1 METTSKINEVIMSIG
16 ENLKRLRRDKG
27 WTQTELAEASKIGL
41 AQISKIEKDKT
52 DPKLSTIYQ
61 LVNALGCTTEALLI
75 DTQKSSVDSI
85 LSAALE
91 RIKQLSEKDKEI
103 ILTIIDKYCIGV
115 SMQQLA
121 EKRNLF
127 GFSIIDGKTPEM
139 TKEK

>member
-1 METTSKINEVIMSIG
+1 MSIG

-27 WTQTELAEASKIGL
+27 LTQSELGTKSKIGL

-61 LVNALGCTTEALLI
+61 LINALECTADALLI

-85 LSAALE
+85 LAIALE

-103 ILTIIDKYCIGV
+103 VLTIIDKYCIAV
-115 SMQQLA
+115 SMQQIA
-121 EKRNLF
+121 DKKNLF
-127 GFSIIDGKTPEM
+127 GYSIVDGKTPEM
-139 TKEK
+139 TKP